1 MFHGLPEELQLT
13 AVMCAMQFAPA
24 TRQSNSDAL
33 DAQRRAKR
41 QKEEALKQLGLE
53 KATEE
58 HIECLIYHMMYGSE
72 RFWKTTDEVREGMK
86 GLRYKKDKEQ
96 ALKDNIQMRFRGL
109 GWVDCHT
116 TWSKDG
122 KKKTLH
128 TLQGRFI
135 EILGLTDGWEVPEKP
150 LTKVPRRKITSIMG
164 TLCMKVQDMDKK
176 AEEHVVR
183 IDQMAR
189 EKWKVREASG
199 QGSVLMDMQKIGD
212 RPMDESFIGTRIEML
227 SNFDMDDEGIVKEAI
242 WCSGIVED
250 VSDGTWIIAHTR
262 RRYKANEAARVN
274 WDAVP
279 SANFLGGRSVEIFK
293 SNKWNQND
301 VGAWRK
307 DMGEVD
313 YGIF

>member
-1 MFHGLPEELQLT
+1 MHNEELT
-13 AVMCAMQFAPA
+13 
-24 TRQSNSDAL
+24 
-33 DAQRRAKR
+33 KR

-72 RFWKTTDEVREGMK
+72 RCWKTTDKVREGMK

-122 KKKTLH
+122 KKNTLH

-150 LTKVPRRKITSIMG
+150 PTKVPRRKITSIMG

-176 AEEHVVR
+176 AE
-183 IDQMAR
+183 A
-189 EKWKVREASG
+189 
-199 QGSVLMDMQKIGD
+199 
-212 RPMDESFIGTRIEML
+212 
-227 SNFDMDDEGIVKEAI
+227 
-242 WCSGIVED
+242 CS
-250 VSDGTWIIAHTR
+250 
-262 RRYKANEAARVN
+262 
-274 WDAVP
+274 
-279 SANFLGGRSVEIFK
+279 
-293 SNKWNQND
+293 
-301 VGAWRK
+301 
-307 DMGEVD
+307 
-313 YGIF
+313 